1 MDFLYFI
8 LGSICIFYGSTFL
21 IDNSTLIARSLKISP
36 FIIGLTVIA
45 FGTSLPELVVSVMS
59 SIRNEGSI
67 VIGNVVGSNI
77 ANILLVLSVIL
88 IMKPITINFDSA
100 KQGALY
106 LFIST
111 FILVLLIWYEILSFF
126 PGLLLLSLFFF
137 YMVSQFSRKNNIN
150 KEINSNDKFKPAYI
164 VYIAIGIFLLGYG
177 SHLFINSSISIAE
190 IFNIPKIAISV
201 SLVAFGTS
209 VPELVTSIVAIKKGE
224 PNFVIGN
231 ILGSNIINIF
241 LVLGSSLL
249 INDILIPLKSIFYP
263 FLFMILSTLLF
274 LLLIFFQNKMSRI
287 HGLFFIALYTMFIYL
302 MI

>member
-1 MDFLYFI
+1 
-8 LGSICIFYGSTFL
+8 
-21 IDNSTLIARSLKISP
+21 
-36 FIIGLTVIA
+36 
-45 FGTSLPELVVSVMS
+45 
-59 SIRNEGSI
+59 
-67 VIGNVVGSNI
+67 
-77 ANILLVLSVIL
+77 
-88 IMKPITINFDSA
+88 
-100 KQGALY
+100 
-106 LFIST
+106 
-111 FILVLLIWYEILSFF
+111 
-126 PGLLLLSLFFF
+126 
-137 YMVSQFSRKNNIN
+137 MVSQFSRNNNIN
-150 KEINSNDKFKPAYI
+150 KEKNSNDKFKPAYI
-164 VYIAIGIFLLGYG
+164 VYIVIGIFLLGYG

-190 IFNIPKIAISV
+190 LFNIPKIAISV